1 MRARPS
7 EMGDLSRNTDQTAAS
22 DPDGERPRHLGTL
35 PAFLIA
41 LTSVLFVF
49 IGLPYAFLVSVF
61 WAADGSWNFEGRGVR
76 YWLFVSGTRTERLGL
91 VAPAGGAPKYSV
103 GLQEGTFPGWAIVSY
118 RQRCIAGRDHRQVC
132 AALRKRERE
141 SHRAAGTRAKGRYGL
156 GQSRCCEFER
166 YINAEFF
173 AERTSPSAKSQ
184 VSMKVWGRE

>member
-1 MRARPS
+1 
-7 EMGDLSRNTDQTAAS
+7 MGDSSRNTDQTAAP

-118 RQRCIAGRDHRQVC
+118 ESGASPAEIIDKYAQRCGNVNAKVI
-132 AALRKRERE
+132 ERPAPE
-141 SHRAAGTRAKGRYGL
+141 QKVDTVSASL
-156 GQSRCCEFER
+156 VCEFEP